1 MMKESQ
7 EDSNDEIS
15 GYEYL
20 YDTFLHEEV
29 YKGVA
34 NLEEWEWKFVGLEL
48 EPRPEACD
56 SYASLADITT
66 R

>member
-1 MMKESQ
+1 MKESQ
-7 EDSNDEIS
+7 QDGDNEML

-20 YDTFLHEEV
+20 YDTFLCEEV

-34 NLEEWEWKFVGLEL
+34 NLEEWEWEFVGLGL
-48 EPRPEACD
+48 EPGPEACD